1 MAFQPRD
8 GAQHSELE
16 LFLRKLAIV
25 VAAVVLLAILWAA
38 RDILILIFIAAVF
51 AAGIS
56 PAVQFVR
63 VWWRH
68 LFHKNLARGSAVL
81 IVYLPFVVTAIGLL
95 VFMVPRLIVD
105 MRGLSAQLPALLER
119 NVLTP
124 LEHYIPMSGVRDFL
138 SGGFAMPRSRVV
150 LMVRNAATA
159 VASFIAVLFMVG
171 YMLADAHRLRNLV
184 LLFYP
189 PEVRAERRATMI
201 RMAKRMSSWLGGQLI
216 LSGIM
221 GVATFI
227 GLLILRVP
235 YALPLAIFA
244 TFGEMVPVIGPIV
257 GTAPALAIAI
267 LQSRWQF
274 WSVLLMALLF
284 QKIENFFIAP
294 RVMSRKVE
302 ISPLA
307 VFIAFMVGAA
317 VLGIIGA
324 LMAIP
329 VAAIAQVA
337 FEEAFIERRERRHD
351 LTRAGTLTKRRRPV
365 VHQAR

>member
-8 GAQHSELE
+8 IVQRAELD
-16 LFLRKLAIV
+16 LFAKKLAILI
-25 VAAVVLLAILWAA
+25 AALVLLAVLWAA
-38 RDILILIFIAAVF
+38 RAVLILIFIAAVL

-56 PAVQFVR
+56 PAVHRVR
-63 VWWRH
+63 VFARH
-68 LFHKNLARGSAVL
+68 YLHRNVSRGAAVT
-81 IVYLPFVVTAIGLL
+81 IVYLPFLVIAIALL
-95 VFMVPRLIVD
+95 VFMVPHLVVD
-105 MRGLSAQLPALLER
+105 MQALTVQLPVLIEK

-124 LEHYIPMSGVRDFL
+124 LEHYIPMSGVREFL
-138 SGGFAMPRSRVV
+138 NGGVNIPRSRVV
-150 LMVRNAATA
+150 GYVRNAATA
-159 VASFIAVLFMVG
+159 VAEFVAVLFMVG
-171 YMLADAHRLRNLV
+171 YMLVDAHRLRNLA

-189 PEVRAERRATMI
+189 PDVRAERRATMN
-201 RMAKRMSSWLGGQLI
+201 RMGKRMSSWLGGQLI
-216 LSGIM
+216 LSGII
-221 GVATFI
+221 GVATFV

-274 WSVLLMALLF
+274 WSVLLMAIVL
-284 QKIENFFIAP
+284 QKLENFFIAP
-294 RVMSRKVE
+294 RVMSRKVQ

-307 VFIAFMVGAA
+307 VFIAFMIGAA

-329 VAAIAQVA
+329 VAAITQVA
-337 FEEAFIERRERRHD
+337 FEEAFVEPRERRHD
-351 LTRAGTLTKRRRPV
+351 VSRAGTLTKRRR
-365 VHQAR
+365 